1 MTSVDKLFEGIYRI
15 LKIKSTRDE
24 RLEINLAG
32 GNQIEGAFKD
42 VCITEHCFDANFAR
56 NPTAAVIVLGSG
68 LKFLARTDL
77 PKLLTALIAVR

>member
-1 MTSVDKLFEGIYRI
+1 MIRVAQVWLGVMDKQE
-15 LKIKSTRDE
+15 
-24 RLEINLAG
+24 
-32 GNQIEGAFKD
+32 D

>member
-1 MTSVDKLFEGIYRI
+1 MGSEFDADYPDRGV
-15 LKIKSTRDE
+15 KIACRCT
-24 RLEINLAG
+24 AG

-56 NPTAAVIVLGSG
+56 NLTAAVIVLGSG